1 MGCHLDEITQGCDEW
16 RDCLLQWEGG
26 GGGGGGGGRGG
37 RRGGGL
43 TSAMLCLTAAH

>member
-1 MGCHLDEITQGCDEW
+1 MSGAIVCFSG
-16 RDCLLQWEGG
+16 R